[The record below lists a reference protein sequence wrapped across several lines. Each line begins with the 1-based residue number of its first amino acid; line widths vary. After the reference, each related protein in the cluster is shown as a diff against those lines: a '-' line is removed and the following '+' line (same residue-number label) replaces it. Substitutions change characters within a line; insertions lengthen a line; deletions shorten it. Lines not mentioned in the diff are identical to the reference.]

1 MEHQPRSLKTEAYAS
16 FRDRN
21 REAES
26 WGEDTVLRS
35 LVPASKPFIVDVG
48 AYTGTSAVRFRNLFP
63 EARLVCFEPNPAA
76 HSELL
81 ITKSTLGGDI
91 TVFEK
96 AVSDN
101 DGNAT
106 FFVQGVNP
114 GLSGLSKRSLDSKD
128 SIALVNDAPGTREQI
143 NVHQFTVETV
153 KLDSVDLL
161 RDQQV
166 DLLKIDVQSME
177 SKVLAGATELLRRTA
192 VLLVEVSFYDM
203 YENRSSFQAIEE
215 FTAPS
220 GLALWA
226 ITDHSRNPMNGRT
239 DWVNAVY
246 SRARV

>member
-63 EARLVCFEPNPAA
+63 EARLVCFEPNPEAY
-76 HSELL
+76 SELL
-81 ITKSTLGGDI
+81 ITKSALGGDF
-91 TVFEK
+91 TVFDK

-101 DGNAT
+101 DGHAT

-114 GLSGLSKRSLDSKD
+114 GMSGLSKRSLDSKD
-128 SIALVNDAPGTREQI
+128 SIALVHDAPGGREQI
-143 NVHQFTVETV
+143 NIRQFTVETV

-161 RDQQV
+161 RDQRV

-177 SKVLAGATELLRRTA
+177 SKVLAGATELLRRTT

-220 GLALWA
+220 GLELWA

-246 SRARV
+246 SRVRV

>member
-1 MEHQPRSLKTEAYAS
+1 MEHQPRNLKTEVYAS
-16 FRDRN
+16 FKDRN
-21 REAES
+21 REAAS
-26 WGEDTVLRS
+26 WDEDSVLKS
-35 LVPASKPFIVDVG
+35 LVVASQPIIVDVG
-48 AYTGTSAVRFRNLFP
+48 AYTGTSAVRFRRLFP
-63 EARLVCFEPNPAA
+63 GARLVCFEPNLDAY
-76 HSELL
+76 SELL
-81 ITKSTLGGDI
+81 ITKSALGGDV
-91 TVFEK
+91 TVFDK
-96 AVSDN
+96 AVSDSN
-101 DGNAT
+101 GHAT

-114 GLSGLSKRSLDSKD
+114 GMSGLSRRSPNSRD
-128 SIALVNDAPGTREQI
+128 SIALMNDEPGSREQI
-143 NVHQFTVETV
+143 NLRQFTVETV

-246 SRARV
+246 SRVRV

>member
-1 MEHQPRSLKTEAYAS
+1 MEHQPRNLKTEVYAS

-21 REAES
+21 REAER
-26 WGEDTVLRS
+26 WDEDSVLKS
-35 LVPASKPFIVDVG
+35 LVVASKPFIVDVG

-63 EARLVCFEPNPAA
+63 GARLVCFEPNPEA

-81 ITKSTLGGDI
+81 ITKSALGGDF
-91 TVFEK
+91 TVFDK

-101 DGNAT
+101 DGNAA

-114 GLSGLSKRSLDSKD
+114 GMSGLSTRSLNSRD
-128 SIALVNDAPGTREQI
+128 SIALMNDEPGSREQI
-143 NVHQFTVETV
+143 NTRQVTVETV

-161 RDQQV
+161 HDQRI

-177 SKVLAGATELLRRTA
+177 SKVLAGATALLRRTE
-192 VLLVEVSFYDM
+192 VVLVEVSFYDM
-203 YENRSSFQAIEE
+203 YENRSSFHAIEE

-226 ITDHSRNPMNGRT
+226 ITDHSRNPMNGRS

-246 SRARV
+246 SRMRI